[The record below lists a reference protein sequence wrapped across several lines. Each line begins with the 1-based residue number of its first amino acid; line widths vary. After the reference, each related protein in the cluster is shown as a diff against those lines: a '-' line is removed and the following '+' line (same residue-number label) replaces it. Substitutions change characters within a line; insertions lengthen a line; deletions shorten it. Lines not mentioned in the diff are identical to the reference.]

1 MDPLIP
7 MDRPKGRG
15 GCTGKSKRTMQLC
28 NAPAVKGTEKCPSH
42 AGKSLA
48 KAKAE
53 GAVRAEVMA
62 WGLGDATVDP
72 GEVLLRLVTQSAA
85 RAEMYANT
93 IAELVIDKHAGD
105 LNKALTGDSYTATE
119 DGESRKTGEY
129 IRAMARLEAEE
140 RDRCAAMATKAI
152 AAGLAERQVRIA
164 ERQAAQVL
172 IVMRA
177 LAARLGHDPHSA
189 QVTEA
194 IQAEL
199 TVLAGGF
206 AA

>member
-1 MDPLIP
+1 LDPLIP
-7 MDRPKGRG
+7 MNQPKGRG
-15 GCTGKSKRTMQLC
+15 GCTSKSKRTMKLC

-85 RAEMYANT
+85 RAEMYANA
-93 IAELVIDKHAGD
+93 IAELVDDHDGD
-105 LNKALTGDSYTATE
+105 LRKALTGDTYTVTE
-119 DGESRKTGEY
+119 DGDSAKTGEY

-172 IVMRA
+172 VVMRA
-177 LAARLGHDPHSA
+177 LAARLGHDPHST

-199 TVLAGGF
+199 RVLAGGL